1 MPLLPATPERDT
13 ANQVRR
19 TPTPQPTAT
28 RPPPTATATAVP
40 PTATPVPTA
49 TPSGQPAQQP
59 LEIMVFSRL
68 AYGPRPGDLD
78 AFRALPGN
86 TPDEKLYAWLDL
98 QLNPER
104 IDDSDCN
111 TRLLAHALPTQ
122 QVIDSIATMAS
133 APAIEVMGKYKA
145 YMPIAS
151 RENVA
156 RRLDT
161 DQMPAAPAAPAL
173 PAVPAEADLL
183 KTHFHNYWRRP
194 MRTKEFDTFRVFW
207 DVRVSTV
214 LRAVYSKRQ
223 LFEVM
228 ADFWHNHFNIFASE
242 GYPVV
247 AWQHFDSYV
256 IRKHA
261 LGNFRALL
269 EAVTKSPAMLY
280 YLDNYINTRGGPNEN
295 WARELF
301 ELHTLGAEHYAGI
314 KPQADVPG
322 YPTAPTQYVDE
333 DVYEATRCFTG
344 WTFNAAYGTDADP
357 ATWGDLGFVYK
368 DELHDRFQ
376 KRVLGVDIAPDG
388 APMADGKRVLDIL
401 CAHPGTARFIARKL
415 CTRLIGE
422 SVDERTIEFVADTFR
437 ALKDDPNQIARTIR
451 AITNTHAFR
460 TVWADKIK
468 RPWEVYVSA
477 LRATNAQLNLKPELK
492 PNANNEMTW
501 IDRYEFFGYFDQ
513 MGQGMFVKPSPDGY
527 PDKRGAWSSTTPM
540 VMRWRT
546 MWWICEAGTQA
557 NRAEITVDILTQTAA
572 IAVKTAPNIVD
583 FWIDRILGRPV
594 APETRQTL
602 IEFLGQGNVTQPLNL
617 ESANTQRIVQLTVSL
632 LLSSPDFNWR

>member
-1 MPLLPATPERDT
+1 MPLLPATPERDD

-28 RPPPTATATAVP
+28 RPAPTATAVP
-40 PTATPVPTA
+40 PTSTPVPTA
-49 TPSGQPAQQP
+49 TPVGQPAQQP

-68 AYGPRPGDLD
+68 SYGARPGDIE

-111 TRLLAHALPTQ
+111 RRLLAHALPTQ
-122 QVIDSIATMAS
+122 QVVDNIATQS
-133 APAIEVMGKYKA
+133 AAPSIEPMGKYKA
-145 YMPIAS
+145 FAPIAS
-151 RENVA
+151 REA
-156 RRLDT
+156 GTRRFDATLA
-161 DQMPAAPAAPAL
+161 PPAAPAL
-173 PAVPAEADLL
+173 PAVPSEAELL
-183 KTHFHNYWRRP
+183 KTHFHKYWRQP
-194 MRTKEFDTFRVFW
+194 GRTKEFDTTRIFW

-228 ADFWHNHFNIFASE
+228 ADFWHNHFNIFALE
-242 GYPVV
+242 GFSMV
-247 AWQHFDSYV
+247 AWQHYDSYV
-256 IRKHA
+256 IRRHA
-261 LGNFRALL
+261 LGNFRQLL
-269 EAVTKSPAMLY
+269 EAVAKSPAMLY

-301 ELHTLGAEHYAGI
+301 ELHTLGAENYAGI
-314 KPQADVPG
+314 KSQDQVPG
-322 YPTAPTQYVDE
+322 FPGASTQYVDE

-344 WTFNAAYGTDADP
+344 WTFNYAYGADADP
-357 ATWGDLGFVYK
+357 ATWGDLSFVYK

-376 KRVLGVDIAPDG
+376 KRVLGIEIPPDG

-415 CTRLIGE
+415 CTRLISE
-422 SVDERTIEFVADTFR
+422 SVDEATVQFVADTFR

-468 RPWEVYVSA
+468 RPWEAFVSA

-492 PNANNEMTW
+492 ANANNEMVW
-501 IDRYEFFGYFDQ
+501 NDRYEFFGLLDN

-527 PDKRGAWSSTTPM
+527 PDRRNAWSSTTPM
-540 VMRWRT
+540 VSRWRT
-546 MWWICEAGTQA
+546 MWWICEAGTQPS
-557 NRAEITVDILTQTAA
+557 RAEIAVDIFAQTETVP
-572 IAVKTAPNIVD
+572 VKTAPNIVD
-583 FWIDRILGRPV
+583 FWINRILGRPV
-594 APETRQTL
+594 AAETRQTL
-602 IEFLGQGNVTQPLNL
+602 IEFLGQGNITQPLNL
-617 ESANTQRIVQLTVSL
+617 TSATTQRILQVTVSL